1 MTERGFFTRITDT
14 VGEKIR
20 DGVDTVEEKVKTT
33 ITSMTDKAK
42 DAVQTKV
49 EEYQRSVVAFGVA
62 GVLGWLAVLA
72 LLAAAILGLSEW
84 FHPAVA
90 AVIVAGALLLVAA
103 LLGVYGK
110 SNLPS
115 GPDPDQ
121 KAVTPALREQDEG
134 VDHFWTD

>member
-14 VGEKIR
+14 VSEKVREGVETIEEKIK
-20 DGVDTVEEKVKTT
+20 GAV
-33 ITSMTDKAK
+33 TSMTDKAK

-62 GVLGWLAVLA
+62 GVLGWLAVLS

-90 AVIVAGALLLVAA
+90 AVIVAGVLLLVAA

-115 GPDPDQ
+115 NPDPDQ
-121 KAVTPALREQDEG
+121 KATTPALRQQDEG